1 MGLLLLAL
9 VLLSVLGGSYA
20 QVCTLITSNV
30 LRVDSEE
37 TFIVDGHGTA
47 FDAEIIIQAFPDK
60 SYIVQKRI
68 SVNNVNG
75 FLGTTKLSI
84 PSTSLNK
91 DPEKKQ
97 FVYVVV
103 RSETCNLQKV
113 VLVSYQ
119 GGYIFIQTDKPI
131 YTPGSLVLYRTYG
144 MTPDLKPLSKKIV
157 IEVLTPDNVIV
168 YKNIIWHQ
176 SGIKSSSYKLPE
188 SASLGVWTM
197 VAKLEDTDTD
207 TYTTKFEVKEYTMP
221 SLEVKIKAAQKFYYI
236 NDREFKVDIEANYLY
251 GNPVHGMAYVLFSVT
266 RESERKSLPDT
277 LRRIQIEDGKGST
290 ALRREDLVKYFKQE
304 KEMLEWRLS
313 VSATVITES
322 GSDMVEN
329 ELTDIP
335 MVISPYKVL
344 YTKTSKFF
352 KPGMPMNLMVF
363 VTNPDGTPAH
373 SVPVVAEPGSVRGVT
388 LKDGTVRL
396 TFNTRADIS
405 STDITVTTEDPQL
418 LPTQQ
423 ASAAMTATAYR
434 PLRGNY
440 LHLTVGGGGLKV
452 GEAAHINFMIRNN
465 DQSVRNQITH
475 FNYIILN
482 KGRIMRTGRLERSQS
497 QYLVTLVLQI
507 TPEFI
512 PSFRI
517 LAYYV
522 VTTGAVSEI
531 VADSVWVDVADTCM
545 GTLKI
550 SGERDRDN
558 ADQNPGSSMRLR
570 LEADHKASVGLVAVD
585 KGAYIMNGKYRMSQT
600 KVWDLVER
608 YDTGCTAGGGADAA
622 GVFYN
627 AGLALENSFHGS
639 TPQRSESFCQ
649 VKLKRKRDTA
659 SLFQIQ
665 NDNGDEDFE
674 YIDEF
679 DIYLRSYLPESWL
692 WKIEI
697 MNERPDYNGISSKK
711 LNVILRDTITT
722 WEVLAVSF
730 SEDNGICV
738 AEPYEISSKKSFFI
752 DLKLPYS
759 VSQNEEVELQAVVV
773 NLRDETFKV
782 RVTIPYNPAF
792 CSFASVQ
799 KSYHVV
805 VTVPP
810 KSSNTVPFV
819 IVPLELGN
827 HGVEVK
833 ASTTLFEEDGIRKQL
848 RVMAPSLSFDFLLE
862 KGRSCNGY
870 NLSVTVK
877 TETTEKMPENA
888 IQTVSITI
896 CISHLGS
903 EGSATSIL
911 DITMLTGFSPDVNDL
926 DKQKKVINEK
936 SITDF
941 EFTTR
946 SSDKNKLILYLNK
959 ISQAEKCL
967 KLKTHQLFR
976 VGRLQPAS
984 ISLYDIHTPK
994 NHCTKYYNLD
1004 EEDVKLARICQ
1015 ESVCLCADS
1024 VCSFQFQFDQF
1035 DVHRILDVACQAGS
1049 DYVYKVYLTNIQ
1061 PSDSYDTYLMRIE
1074 DVLKRG
1080 TDVVTPG
1087 ETRAFLSTKAC
1098 RITLNFMT
1106 GRSYLVLGVS
1116 SDLWEFPESK
1126 YKYIIGRNTW
1136 IEWWPT
1142 NRECRDN
1149 QERCEDLFMLAD
1161 NLQLTGCSH

>member
-1 MGLLLLAL
+1 MGLSPLAL

-20 QVCTLITSNV
+20 QICTLITSNV

-47 FDAEIIIQAFPDK
+47 FDAEIIIQEFPDK
-60 SYIVQKRI
+60 SYITQKSI

-75 FLGTTKLSI
+75 FLGTTKFLI
-84 PSTSLNK
+84 PSTSLKK

-103 RSETCNLQKV
+103 RSNTCNLQKV

-119 GGYIFIQTDKPI
+119 RGYIFLQTDKPI

-144 MTPDLKPLSKKIV
+144 MTPDLKPSNKMTV

-168 YKNIIWHQ
+168 NNRKILHQ
-176 SGIKSSSYKLPE
+176 SGIMSSSYKLPE
-188 SASLGVWTM
+188 SASLGVWTL
-197 VAKLEDTDTD
+197 VAKFEDTDVH

-251 GNPVHGMAYVLFSVT
+251 GKPVHGMAYVLFSVT
-266 RESERKSLPDT
+266 RESERKSLTDT
-277 LRRIQIEDGKGST
+277 LRRIQIEHGKGST

-335 MVISPYKVL
+335 MVTSPYKVL

-352 KPGMPMNLMVF
+352 KPGMPMDLMVF
-363 VTNPDGTPAH
+363 VTNPVGTPADR
-373 SVPVVAEPGSVRGVT
+373 VPVVAEPGSVRGVT
-388 LKDGTVRL
+388 LSDGTVRL
-396 TFNTRADIS
+396 TINTRTDIS
-405 STDITVTTEDPQL
+405 SIDITVTTDDRQL

-423 ASAAMTATAYR
+423 ASAALTVTAYQ

-440 LHLTVGGGGLKV
+440 LHLSIGGGGLKV
-452 GEAAHINFMIRNN
+452 GQAAYIHFINRNN
-465 DQSVRNQITH
+465 EQSVQNQITH

-482 KGRIMRTGRLERSQS
+482 KGRIMRTGRLERLQGQS
-497 QYLVTLVLQI
+497 LVTLPLQI

-522 VTTGAVSEI
+522 VTTGAGREI
-531 VADSVWVDVADTCM
+531 VADSLWIDVADTCM

-558 ADQNPGSSMRLR
+558 ADQFPGSSMRLR
-570 LEADHKASVGLVAVD
+570 LEADHKASVGLVVVD

-622 GVFYN
+622 GVFYD

-639 TPQRSESFCQ
+639 TPQRSEVFCQ

-665 NDNGDEDFE
+665 NDDGDEDLE
-674 YIDEF
+674 YIDES
-679 DIYLRSYLPESWL
+679 DIILRTYFPESWL
-692 WKIEI
+692 WRIEI
-697 MNERPDYNGISSKK
+697 MNEIPDYKGVSSK
-711 LNVILRDTITT
+711 LLRIFLKDTITT

-738 AEPYEISSKKSFFI
+738 AEPYEINTKNSFLI

-782 RVTIPYNPAF
+782 RVTIPYNSAF
-792 CSFASVQ
+792 CSIASVQ
-799 KSYHVV
+799 KSYRMV

-810 KSSNTVPFV
+810 KSSATVPFV

-827 HGVEVK
+827 HEVEVK
-833 ASTTLFEEDGIRKQL
+833 ASTFSQADGIKKQL
-848 RVMAPSLSFDFLLE
+848 RVMAPSVSSDFPME

-870 NLSVTVK
+870 NLTVTVK
-877 TETTEKMPENA
+877 TETMEKMPENA

-903 EGSATSIL
+903 QGSATSIL
-911 DITMLTGFSPDVNDL
+911 DITMLTGFSLDVNDL
-926 DKQKKVINEK
+926 YKQKKVLDEK

-941 EFTTR
+941 EFSTR
-946 SSDKNKLILYLNK
+946 NSDKNKLILYLNK

-967 KLKTHQLFR
+967 KLKVHQLFK

-984 ISLYDIHTPK
+984 ISLYDIHSPK
-994 NHCTKYYNLD
+994 NHCTRYYNLD
-1004 EEDVKLARICQ
+1004 GEDVKLGRICQ
-1015 ESVCLCADS
+1015 ESVCRCADS
-1024 VCSFQFQFDQF
+1024 VCSFQFQFDVQQ
-1035 DVHRILDVACQAGS
+1035 ILAVACQGGS

-1061 PSDSYDTYLMRIE
+1061 PSDSYDAYVMRIE
-1074 DVLKRG
+1074 EVLKPG

-1087 ETRAFLSTKAC
+1087 ETRTFLSSKAC
-1098 RITLNFMT
+1098 RITLNFLP
-1106 GRSYLVLGVS
+1106 GRSYLVSGVS
-1116 SDLWEFPESK
+1116 SDLWKFPDSK

-1136 IEWWPT
+1136 IERWLT
-1142 NRECRDN
+1142 DRECQYN
-1149 QERCEDLFMLAD
+1149 QKRCDDLLTFAD
-1161 NLQLTGCSH
+1161 NLKFIGCTH